1 MVAGLIACPF
11 RSDFLFL
18 VSLKLVVYC
27 STQQSLLILVS
38 LERWRSTPHRIALP
52 AAQLHAASSLAGQAT
67 LSRKLKLV
75 VLGSAPP
82 NQMSRM
88 RRTFPFALLESA
100 GGR

>member
-1 MVAGLIACPF
+1 MVEGLIACPF

-52 AAQLHAASSLAGQAT
+52 AAQLHAASSLADQAT
-67 LSRKLKLV
+67 LSRKLQLVGKLRATQPDEQNEKDV
-75 VLGSAPP
+75 SFRAFGIC
-82 NQMSRM
+82 RW
-88 RRTFPFALLESA
+88 
-100 GGR
+100 